1 MKFKTFYITEQIYS
15 KSIQTLQDII
25 SAISEK
31 DVPTPEK
38 VDKGITFF
46 MTIGAWSNFKSL
58 LSEKL
63 LENKWKNF
71 SKESNSLNF
80 KNKELSLFVEY
91 DGKVVT
97 FFLTDDLKYIPGEE
111 EP

>member
-1 MKFKTFYITEQIYS
+1 MRFKSFYLAEQIYS
-15 KSIQTLQDII
+15 KTIQTLSDII
-25 SAISEK
+25 STISEK

-38 VDKGITFF
+38 VDKGITFS
-46 MTIGAWSNFKSL
+46 MIIGAWSNFKNL
-58 LSEKL
+58 LIEKL

-80 KNKELSLFVEY
+80 KNKDLSLFVEF

-97 FFLTDDLKYIPGEE
+97 FFLTDDLNYIPGEE
-111 EP
+111 S